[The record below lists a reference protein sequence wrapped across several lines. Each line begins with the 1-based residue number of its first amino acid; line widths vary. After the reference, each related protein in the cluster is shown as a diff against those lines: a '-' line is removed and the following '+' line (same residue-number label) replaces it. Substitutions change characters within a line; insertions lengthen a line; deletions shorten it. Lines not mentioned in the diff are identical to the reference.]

1 MFQADWPCWLKNLFS
16 VSGKTAVVTGGASG
30 IGAEIAR
37 AYYELGAKVM
47 LVDIDPEAL
56 ARQKRAFDESGAGIC
71 EIFPCDVA
79 VEAQVRQLRDEAMQ
93 KFGRIDILLN
103 SHGISRRA
111 SADHIT
117 EKEFDD
123 VIAVNLKGTFLT
135 TALLGRIMVGQKS
148 GCIVN
153 VSSIAAHVCMPNNVN
168 YAAAKGG
175 LEAMTRSFA
184 GEWAKHGVRV
194 NAIAPG
200 PCKTNFTKTLYED
213 PEYVKNLIAKIP
225 RGAISEAVDMVG
237 PALLLSSDAGVNLL
251 GQTLVVDGG
260 FTIL

>member
-1 MFQADWPCWLKNLFS
+1 MSHTEWPQRLKELFS
-16 VSGKTAVVTGGASG
+16 VEGKTAVVTGGASG
-30 IGAEIAR
+30 IGVEIAK

-47 LVDIDPEAL
+47 LVDIDGDAL
-56 ARQKRAFDESGAGIC
+56 ARQKNGFHETGAGIC
-71 EIFPCDVA
+71 EIFACDVA
-79 VEAQVRQLRDEAMQ
+79 KKAQVEELRDGIL
-93 KFGRIDILLN
+93 KKTGRIDILVN

-111 SADHIT
+111 SADLIT

-123 VIAVNLKGTFLT
+123 VIAINLKGVFLT
-135 TALLGRIMVGQKS
+135 TALLGRVMARQKS
-148 GCIVN
+148 GCIIN
-153 VSSIAAHVCMPNNVN
+153 ISSIAAHVCMPNNVN

-200 PCKTNFTKTLYED
+200 PCRTQFTQSLYAD
-213 PEYVKNLIAKIP
+213 PQYVKNLTAKIP
-225 RGAISEAVDMVG
+225 RGEISEAADLVG
-237 PALLLSSDAGVNLL
+237 PALLLSSDAGANLI

-260 FTIL
+260 YTIL